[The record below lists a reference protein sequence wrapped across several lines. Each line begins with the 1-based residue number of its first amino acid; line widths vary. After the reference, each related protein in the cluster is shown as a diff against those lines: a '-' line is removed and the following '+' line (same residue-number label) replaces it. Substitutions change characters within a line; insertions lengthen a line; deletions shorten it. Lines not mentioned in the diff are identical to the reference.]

1 MGLPELEKSDT
12 IAKGDIMINLQKELP
27 EIFED
32 FAEARR
38 NAFLKVK
45 EVKDQNI
52 PVVGVFCTFFPQ
64 ELALAAGATA
74 VSLCSTSDETIPD
87 AEKDLPKN
95 LCPLIKSS
103 YGFAITDKC
112 PFFHF
117 SDLVV
122 GETTCDGKKK
132 MYEYLA
138 KVKPVH
144 VMELPNKQSEEGLKL
159 WYSEIIKMKEYLEE
173 FFDVEITDE
182 DIREAIRIKNAE
194 RSAIKDFY
202 SIMKDE
208 ELPLMGLDMWHV
220 LHGATFKFD
229 KKAIP
234 DELKALKEK
243 VLSEHKHITGRPR
256 ILITGCPIGG
266 ATEKVISAIE
276 DNGGIVVAFENCGG
290 AKAIDRNVEEDTDD
304 PYFAIAEKYLNI
316 GCACM
321 SPNPNRRELLSRMI
335 DEYKVDGVVDMHLQ
349 TCTPFQVE
357 SLEIKNFCNDEKKI
371 PYIAVETDYSKSDV
385 GQLNTRLAAFVEMI

>member
-1 MGLPELEKSDT
+1 M
-12 IAKGDIMINLQKELP
+12 IDIQKDLP
-27 EIFED
+27 EIFEE

-45 EVKDQNI
+45 EVKDKNI

-64 ELALAAGATA
+64 ELALAAGATS

-87 AEKDLPKN
+87 AERDLPKN

-117 SDLVV
+117 SDLIV

-144 VMELPNKQSEEGLKL
+144 VMELPNKQSEQGLKL
-159 WYSEIIKMKEYLEE
+159 WYTEIIKMKEYLEK
-173 FFDVEITDE
+173 FLDVEITDE
-182 DIREAIRIKNAE
+182 GIREAIRVKNAE

-202 SIMKDE
+202 GIMKDE
-208 ELPLMGLDMWHV
+208 ELPIMGLDLWHV
-220 LHGATFKFD
+220 LNGATFKFD
-229 KKAIP
+229 KRAIP
-234 DELKALKEK
+234 EELKALKEK
-243 VLSEHKHITGRPR
+243 VLSEHKHIKGRPR
-256 ILITGCPIGG
+256 ILVTGCPIGG

-276 DNGGIVVAFENCGG
+276 DNGGIVVAYENCGG
-290 AKAIDRNVEEDTDD
+290 AKAIDRNVEEGTDD
-304 PYFAIAEKYLNI
+304 HYMAIAEKYLNI

-357 SLEIKNFCNDEKKI
+357 SLEIKNFCNDKKKI

>member
-1 MGLPELEKSDT
+1 M
-12 IAKGDIMINLQKELP
+12 IDIQKDLP

-45 EVKDQNI
+45 EVKDKNI

-64 ELALAAGATA
+64 ELALAAGATS
-74 VSLCSTSDETIPD
+74 VSLCATSDETIPD
-87 AEKDLPKN
+87 AERDLPKN

-117 SDLVV
+117 SDLIV

-144 VMELPNKQSEEGLKL
+144 VMELPNKQSEQGLKL
-159 WYSEIIKMKEYLEE
+159 WYSEIIKMKEYLEK
-173 FFDVEITDE
+173 FLDVEITDE
-182 DIREAIRIKNAE
+182 GIREAIRVKNAE

-202 SIMKDE
+202 GIMKDE
-208 ELPLMGLDMWHV
+208 ELPIMGLDLWHV
-220 LHGATFKFD
+220 LNGATFKFD
-229 KKAIP
+229 KRAIP
-234 DELKALKEK
+234 EELKALKEK
-243 VLSEHKHITGRPR
+243 VLSEHKHIKGRPR
-256 ILITGCPIGG
+256 ILVTGCPIGG

-276 DNGGIVVAFENCGG
+276 DNGGIVVAYENCGG
-290 AKAIDRNVEEDTDD
+290 AKAIDRNVEEGTDD
-304 PYFAIAEKYLNI
+304 HYMAIAEKYLNI

>member
-1 MGLPELEKSDT
+1 M
-12 IAKGDIMINLQKELP
+12 IDIQKDLP
-27 EIFED
+27 EIFEE

-45 EVKDQNI
+45 EVKDKNI

-64 ELALAAGATA
+64 ELAIAAGATS

-87 AEKDLPKN
+87 AERDLPKN

-117 SDLVV
+117 SDLIV

-144 VMELPNKQSEEGLKL
+144 VMELPNKQSEQGLKL
-159 WYSEIIKMKEYLEE
+159 WYSEIIKMKEYLEK
-173 FFDVEITDE
+173 FLDVEITDE
-182 DIREAIRIKNAE
+182 GIREAIRVKNAE

-202 SIMKDE
+202 GIMKDE
-208 ELPLMGLDMWHV
+208 ELPIMGLDLWHV
-220 LHGATFKFD
+220 LNGATFKFD
-229 KKAIP
+229 KRAIP
-234 DELKALKEK
+234 EELKALKEK
-243 VLSEHKHITGRPR
+243 VLSEHKHIKGRPR
-256 ILITGCPIGG
+256 ILVTGCPIGG

-276 DNGGIVVAFENCGG
+276 DNGGIVVAYENCGG
-290 AKAIDRNVEEDTDD
+290 AKAIGRNVEEGTDD
-304 PYFAIAEKYLNI
+304 PYMAIAEKYLNI

>member
-1 MGLPELEKSDT
+1 
-12 IAKGDIMINLQKELP
+12 MISLQKELP
-27 EIFED
+27 EIFDE

-45 EVKDQNI
+45 EVKDSNI

-64 ELALAAGATA
+64 ELALAAGATS
-74 VSLCSTSDETIPD
+74 VSLCATSDETIAD
-87 AEKDLPKN
+87 AERDLPKN

-159 WYSEIIKMKEYLEE
+159 WYTEVVKMKEYLED
-173 FFDVEITDE
+173 FFEVEITDE
-182 DIREAIRIKNAE
+182 DIREAIKIKNAE
-194 RSAIKDFY
+194 RSALKDFY
-202 SIMKDE
+202 GIMKDE
-208 ELPLMGLDMWHV
+208 ELPIMGLDMWHV
-220 LHGATFKFD
+220 LNGATFKFD

-234 DELKALKEK
+234 EELKGLKEK
-243 VLSEHKHITGRPR
+243 VLSEHKHIKGRPR
-256 ILITGCPIGG
+256 ILVTGCPIGG

-290 AKAIDRNVEEDTDD
+290 AKAIDRNVEEGTDD

-321 SPNPNRRELLSRMI
+321 SPNPNRRDLLSRMI

-357 SLEIKNFCNDEKKI
+357 SLEIKNFCNNEKHI
-371 PYIAVETDYSKSDV
+371 PYIAVETDYSKSDI

>member
-1 MGLPELEKSDT
+1 M
-12 IAKGDIMINLQKELP
+12 IDIQKDLP
-27 EIFED
+27 EIFEE

-45 EVKDQNI
+45 EVKDKNI

-64 ELALAAGATA
+64 ELALAAGATS

-87 AEKDLPKN
+87 AERDLPKN

-117 SDLVV
+117 SDLIV

-144 VMELPNKQSEEGLKL
+144 VMELPNKQSEQGLKL
-159 WYSEIIKMKEYLEE
+159 WYTEIIKMKEYLEK
-173 FFDVEITDE
+173 FLDVEITDE
-182 DIREAIRIKNAE
+182 GIREAIRVKNAE

-202 SIMKDE
+202 GIMKDE
-208 ELPLMGLDMWHV
+208 ELPIMGLDLWHV
-220 LHGATFKFD
+220 LNGATFKFD
-229 KKAIP
+229 KRAIP
-234 DELKALKEK
+234 EELKALKEK
-243 VLSEHKHITGRPR
+243 VLSEHKHIKGRPR
-256 ILITGCPIGG
+256 ILVTGCPIGG

-276 DNGGIVVAFENCGG
+276 DNGGIVVAYENCGG
-290 AKAIDRNVEEDTDD
+290 AKAIDRNVEEGTDD
-304 PYFAIAEKYLNI
+304 PYMAIAEKYLNI

>member
-1 MGLPELEKSDT
+1 M
-12 IAKGDIMINLQKELP
+12 IDIQKDLP
-27 EIFED
+27 EIFEE

-45 EVKDQNI
+45 EVKDKNI

-64 ELALAAGATA
+64 ELAIAAGATS

-87 AEKDLPKN
+87 AERDLPKN

-117 SDLVV
+117 SDLIV

-144 VMELPNKQSEEGLKL
+144 VMELPNKQSEQGLKL
-159 WYSEIIKMKEYLEE
+159 WYSEIIKMKEYLEK
-173 FFDVEITDE
+173 FLDVEITDE
-182 DIREAIRIKNAE
+182 GIREAIRVKNAE

-202 SIMKDE
+202 GIMKDE
-208 ELPLMGLDMWHV
+208 ELPIMGLDLWHV
-220 LHGATFKFD
+220 LNGATFKFD
-229 KKAIP
+229 KRAIP
-234 DELKALKEK
+234 EELKALKEK
-243 VLSEHKHITGRPR
+243 VLSEHKHIKGRPR
-256 ILITGCPIGG
+256 ILVTGCPIGG

-276 DNGGIVVAFENCGG
+276 DNGGIVVAYENCGG
-290 AKAIDRNVEEDTDD
+290 AKAIDRNVEEGTDD
-304 PYFAIAEKYLNI
+304 PYMAIAEKYLNI

>member
-1 MGLPELEKSDT
+1 M
-12 IAKGDIMINLQKELP
+12 IDIQKDLP
-27 EIFED
+27 EIFEE

-45 EVKDQNI
+45 EVKDKNI

-64 ELALAAGATA
+64 ELALAAGATS

-87 AEKDLPKN
+87 AERDLPKN

-117 SDLVV
+117 SDLIV

-144 VMELPNKQSEEGLKL
+144 VMELPNKQSEQGLKL
-159 WYSEIIKMKEYLEE
+159 WYSEIIKMKEYLEK
-173 FFDVEITDE
+173 FLDVEITDE
-182 DIREAIRIKNAE
+182 GIREAIRVKNAE

-202 SIMKDE
+202 GIMKDE
-208 ELPLMGLDMWHV
+208 ELPIMGLDLWHV
-220 LHGATFKFD
+220 LNGATFKFD
-229 KKAIP
+229 KRAIP
-234 DELKALKEK
+234 EELKALKEK
-243 VLSEHKHITGRPR
+243 VLSEHKHIKGRPR
-256 ILITGCPIGG
+256 ILVTGCPIGG

-276 DNGGIVVAFENCGG
+276 DNGGIVVAYENCGG
-290 AKAIDRNVEEDTDD
+290 AKAIDRNVEEGTDD
-304 PYFAIAEKYLNI
+304 PYMAIAEKYLNI

>member
-1 MGLPELEKSDT
+1 M
-12 IAKGDIMINLQKELP
+12 IDIQKDLP
-27 EIFED
+27 EIFEE

-45 EVKDQNI
+45 EVKDKNI

-64 ELALAAGATA
+64 ELAIAAGATS

-87 AEKDLPKN
+87 AERDLPKN

-117 SDLVV
+117 SDLIV

-144 VMELPNKQSEEGLKL
+144 VMELPNKQSEQGLKL
-159 WYSEIIKMKEYLEE
+159 WYSEIIKMKEYLEK
-173 FFDVEITDE
+173 FLDVEITDE
-182 DIREAIRIKNAE
+182 GIREAIKVKNAE

-202 SIMKDE
+202 GIMKDE
-208 ELPLMGLDMWHV
+208 ELPIMGLDLWHV
-220 LHGATFKFD
+220 LNGATFKFD
-229 KKAIP
+229 KRAIP
-234 DELKALKEK
+234 EELKALKEK
-243 VLSEHKHITGRPR
+243 VLSEHKHIKGRPR
-256 ILITGCPIGG
+256 ILVTGCPIGG

-276 DNGGIVVAFENCGG
+276 DNGGIVVAYENCGG
-290 AKAIDRNVEEDTDD
+290 AKAIDRNVEEGTDD
-304 PYFAIAEKYLNI
+304 PYMAIAEKYLNI

>member
-1 MGLPELEKSDT
+1 M
-12 IAKGDIMINLQKELP
+12 IDIQKDLP
-27 EIFED
+27 EIFEE

-45 EVKDQNI
+45 EVKDKNI

-64 ELALAAGATA
+64 ELAIAAGATS

-87 AEKDLPKN
+87 AERDLPKN

-112 PFFHF
+112 PFFYF
-117 SDLVV
+117 SDLIV

-144 VMELPNKQSEEGLKL
+144 VMELPNKQSEQGLKL
-159 WYSEIIKMKEYLEE
+159 WYSEIIKMKEYLEK
-173 FFDVEITDE
+173 FLDVEITDE
-182 DIREAIRIKNAE
+182 GIREAIRVKNAE

-202 SIMKDE
+202 GIMKDE
-208 ELPLMGLDMWHV
+208 ELPIMGLDLWHV
-220 LHGATFKFD
+220 LNGATFKFD
-229 KKAIP
+229 KRAIP
-234 DELKALKEK
+234 EELKALKEK
-243 VLSEHKHITGRPR
+243 VLSEHKHIKGRPR
-256 ILITGCPIGG
+256 ILVTGCPIGG

-276 DNGGIVVAFENCGG
+276 DNGGIVVAYENCGG
-290 AKAIDRNVEEDTDD
+290 AKAIDRNVEEGTDD
-304 PYFAIAEKYLNI
+304 PYMAIAEKYLNI

>member
-1 MGLPELEKSDT
+1 M
-12 IAKGDIMINLQKELP
+12 IDIQKDLP
-27 EIFED
+27 EIFEE

-45 EVKDQNI
+45 EVKDKNI

-64 ELALAAGATA
+64 ELAIAAGATS

-87 AEKDLPKN
+87 AERDLPKN

-117 SDLVV
+117 SDLIV

-144 VMELPNKQSEEGLKL
+144 VMELPNKQSEQGLKL
-159 WYSEIIKMKEYLEE
+159 WYSEIIKMKEYLEK
-173 FFDVEITDE
+173 FLDVEITDE
-182 DIREAIRIKNAE
+182 GIREAIRVKNAE

-202 SIMKDE
+202 GIMKDE
-208 ELPLMGLDMWHV
+208 ELPIMGLDLWHV
-220 LHGATFKFD
+220 LNGATFKFD
-229 KKAIP
+229 KRAIP
-234 DELKALKEK
+234 EELKALKEK
-243 VLSEHKHITGRPR
+243 VLSEHKHIKGRPR
-256 ILITGCPIGG
+256 ILVTGCPIGG

-276 DNGGIVVAFENCGG
+276 DNGGIVVAYENCGG
-290 AKAIDRNVEEDTDD
+290 AKAIDRNVEEGTDD
-304 PYFAIAEKYLNI
+304 HYMAIAEKYLNI

>member
-1 MGLPELEKSDT
+1 M
-12 IAKGDIMINLQKELP
+12 IDIQKDLP
-27 EIFED
+27 EIFEE

-45 EVKDQNI
+45 EVKDKNI

-64 ELALAAGATA
+64 ELALAAGATS

-87 AEKDLPKN
+87 AERDLPKN

-117 SDLVV
+117 SDLIV

-144 VMELPNKQSEEGLKL
+144 VMELPNKQSEQGLKL
-159 WYSEIIKMKEYLEE
+159 WYSEIIKMKEYLEK
-173 FFDVEITDE
+173 FLDVEITDE
-182 DIREAIRIKNAE
+182 GIREAIKVKNAE

-202 SIMKDE
+202 GIMKDE
-208 ELPLMGLDMWHV
+208 ELPIMGLDLWHV
-220 LHGATFKFD
+220 LNGATFKFD
-229 KKAIP
+229 KRAIP
-234 DELKALKEK
+234 EELKALKEK
-243 VLSEHKHITGRPR
+243 VLSEHKHIKGRPR
-256 ILITGCPIGG
+256 ILVTGCPIGG

-276 DNGGIVVAFENCGG
+276 DNGGIVVAYENCGG
-290 AKAIDRNVEEDTDD
+290 AKAIDRNVEEGTDD
-304 PYFAIAEKYLNI
+304 PYMAIAEKYLNI

>member
-1 MGLPELEKSDT
+1 M
-12 IAKGDIMINLQKELP
+12 IDIQKDLP
-27 EIFED
+27 EIFEE

-45 EVKDQNI
+45 EVKDKNI

-64 ELALAAGATA
+64 ELALAAGATS

-87 AEKDLPKN
+87 AERDLPKN

-117 SDLVV
+117 SDLIV

-144 VMELPNKQSEEGLKL
+144 VMELPNKQSEQGLKL
-159 WYSEIIKMKEYLEE
+159 WYSEIIKMKEYLEK
-173 FFDVEITDE
+173 FLDVEITDE
-182 DIREAIRIKNAE
+182 GIREAIKVKNAE

-202 SIMKDE
+202 GIMKDE
-208 ELPLMGLDMWHV
+208 ELPIMGLDLWHV
-220 LHGATFKFD
+220 LNGATFKFD
-229 KKAIP
+229 KRAIP
-234 DELKALKEK
+234 EEIKALKEK
-243 VLSEHKHITGRPR
+243 VLSEHKHIKGRPR
-256 ILITGCPIGG
+256 ILVTGCPIGG

-276 DNGGIVVAFENCGG
+276 DNGGIVVAYENCGG
-290 AKAIDRNVEEDTDD
+290 AKAIDRNVEEGTDD
-304 PYFAIAEKYLNI
+304 PYMAIAEKYLSI